1 MNYVEHSNPHVNRLG
16 TVFNTQYC
24 CGLYEFGGF
33 RETYEDT
40 KDKDGNKIVDLFK
53 TLVTH
58 VTSDRAFGGED
69 EYYDEDD
76 NYISSERTSQMAMFS
91 TLAHYQWEIYEP
103 MLIKAGFKIV
113 GEFTNPNT
121 DNQVRVY
128 LFTGDL

>member
-1 MNYVEHSNPHVNRLG
+1 MDYVEHSNPHVNRVS
-16 TVFNTQYC
+16 TVVNTQYC

-33 RETYEDT
+33 PTTYADT

-58 VTSDRAFGGED
+58 VTSDRAFESD
-69 EYYDEDD
+69 EEEYDEED
-76 NYISSERTSQMAMFS
+76 NYISLKRTSQMAMFS
-91 TLAHYQWEIYEP
+91 TLARYQWETFEP
-103 MLIKAGFKIV
+103 MLLNAGFKIV
-113 GEFTNPNT
+113 GEFQNPNT